1 MEIAA
6 FASFAVL
13 VIAWI
18 VLPVRA
24 AVPVATTT
32 ATAPTTLS
40 EAVAA

>member
-24 AVPVATTT
+24 VVPVATTK
-32 ATAPTTLS
+32 APAAVP

>member
-6 FASFAVL
+6 FASFAAL

-24 AVPVATTT
+24 AAPVA
-32 ATAPTTLS
+32 ATQAPATVP

>member
-6 FASFAVL
+6 FASFAAL

-24 AVPVATTT
+24 GAPVATEK
-32 ATAPTTLS
+32 APGLI
-40 EAVAA
+40 ADPVAA

>member
-18 VLPVRA
+18 VLPIRTG
-24 AVPVATTT
+24 VPVA
-32 ATAPTTLS
+32 ATKAPSTLP

>member
-13 VIAWI
+13 IIAWI

-24 AVPVATTT
+24 GVPVA
-32 ATAPTTLS
+32 ATKATSTLP